1 MAKRVSNTAVGGFV
15 VAAMA
20 IILAAV
26 MVFGSGK
33 FFRTK
38 YQFVCFFPSDLNG
51 LKVGAAVKMRGVQIG
66 SVTDIKLRL
75 PEQPPFLQG
84 KGGGKTALPVFF
96 EVDEEQVKS
105 LGTRGDLGSN
115 NTLNGLIQMGL
126 RARLNTESL
135 LTGLLYI
142 DLDFHPDAP
151 LVLVLPP
158 DSPYREVPAIPTEIE
173 ELQEAATS
181 ALAKLDKI
189 DFKSLVDA
197 LTGAA
202 DAARSFI
209 GSPDLKRAIA
219 QLDEAVASLRDTS
232 QAIGKAT
239 GDLDKHLDPL
249 IASLRKTSDQATATL
264 ASTQATLAGING
276 AVNPNSPIGYRI
288 VQTLDDLDEASRSL
302 TALSNMLQTNPSA
315 IVRGKAQPRSE
326 K

>member
-1 MAKRVSNTAVGGFV
+1 MAKRVSNTTVGGFV
-15 VAAMA
+15 VAAFA

-33 FFRTK
+33 FFRTR

-66 SVTDIKLRL
+66 SVTNIKLRL
-75 PEQPPFLQG
+75 PEQPPFLQA
-84 KGGGKTALPVFF
+84 KGQKTALPVFF

-115 NTLNGLIQMGL
+115 ATLAGLIQLGL

-142 DLDFHPDAP
+142 DLDFHPEAP

-189 DFKSLVDA
+189 DFKSLIDA

-209 GSPDLKRAIA
+209 GSPDLKRAIG
-219 QLDEAVASLRDTS
+219 QLDETVASLRDTS

-239 GDLDKHLDPL
+239 GDIDKRLDPL
-249 IASLRKTSDQATATL
+249 IGSLRKTSDQATATL

-276 AVNPNSPIGYRI
+276 AFDPSSPIGYRI
-288 VQTLDDLDEASRSL
+288 VQTLEDLDEASRSL
-302 TALSNMLQTNPSA
+302 TALSDMLQTNPSSV
-315 IVRGKAQPRSE
+315 IRGKAQARSA

>member
-15 VAAMA
+15 VAAMV

-26 MVFGSGK
+26 MVFGSGS
-33 FFRTK
+33 FFRKK
-38 YQFVCFFPSDLNG
+38 YEFVCFFPSDLNG
-51 LKVGAAVKMRGVQIG
+51 LKIGASVKMRGVQIG
-66 SVTDIKLRL
+66 SVTNIKLRL
-75 PEQPPFLQG
+75 PEQAPFLQS
-84 KGGGKTALPVFF
+84 KGGKTALPVFF
-96 EVDEEQVKS
+96 EIDEEQVKA
-105 LGTRGDLGSN
+105 LGTQGDVGSRA
-115 NTLNGLIQMGL
+115 TLSGLIQLGL
-126 RARLNTESL
+126 RAQLNTESL
-135 LTGLLYI
+135 LTGLLYV
-142 DLDFHPDAP
+142 DLNFHPNAP

-158 DSPYREVPAIPTEIE
+158 DSQYREVPAISTEIE
-173 ELQEAATS
+173 QIQEAATS

-189 DFKSLVDA
+189 DFKALIDA

-202 DAARSFI
+202 DAARGFI

-219 QLDEAVASLRDTS
+219 QLDETVISLRETS

-249 IASLRKTSDQATATL
+249 ITSLRKTSDQATATL

-276 AVNPNSPIGYRI
+276 TVNPSSPIGYRI

-302 TALSNMLQTNPSA
+302 TALSDMLQRNPSA
-315 IVRGKAQPRSE
+315 IIRGKAQAGSE